1 MGEDFINKLLEMEK
15 ILQELRASG
24 LDSIDDLIRSAF
36 DPANWLRRIAE
47 MGIDPSQI
55 PNAKQS
61 GNTDPYQVLGLET
74 IATEEEV
81 KKRYLDLVRVV
92 HPDTATVKG
101 TEHLCQLVNEAYQ
114 QILKERGWR

>member
-1 MGEDFINKLLEMEK
+1 MGKDFINKLLEMEK

-24 LDSIDDLIRSAF
+24 LDSIDDLIRSSF
-36 DPANWLRRIAE
+36 DPANWLRRMAE
-47 MGIDPSQI
+47 MGIDSQI

-61 GNTDPYQVLGLET
+61 GNTDPYQVLSLEKT
-74 IATEEEV
+74 ATEEEV

-101 TEHLCQLVNEAYQ
+101 TERLCQFVNEAYR